1 MSRPVDLHGSLH
13 RALYHPEK
21 FERLELLGLPINVL
35 MSVGLGRVRADGD
48 GLFVFDDDGVE
59 ALIGA
64 VMPGDEPVDLFALPV
79 ANPNRCR
86 RLLGIGDL
94 LGEANLIALSF
105 TGEPVRV
112 HHRPIECL
120 AAGGDGIC
128 ILEWRPSTAGLLS
141 TIRGGLVI
149 DDPTF
154 GIDLRRRLAGAGKV
168 DLPPIF
174 VADDTEEA
182 A

>member
-64 VMPGDEPVDLFALPV
+64 VMPGDEPVVGKPIAIISEPGSVEKPMAVSLPKGC
-79 ANPNRCR
+79 CR
-86 RLLGIGDL
+86 YR
-94 LGEANLIALSF
+94 AR
-105 TGEPVRV
+105 TR
-112 HHRPIECL
+112 
-120 AAGGDGIC
+120 
-128 ILEWRPSTAGLLS
+128 
-141 TIRGGLVI
+141 
-149 DDPTF
+149 
-154 GIDLRRRLAGAGKV
+154 
-168 DLPPIF
+168 
-174 VADDTEEA
+174 
-182 A
+182 